1 MSDQVIQL
9 VIAGVLL
16 LHGVAHV
23 GPLATY
29 FWIRARPADNTGGWV
44 AARSWLLPTLPATTA
59 TAIASAFWLLSLLG
73 FVGAA
78 LSFMGILVPGEVWRQ
93 LAVASATVSILGITA
108 FFGTWPIFNTVAAL
122 GINVAVLLTQLW
134 LYWPPRTLFGT

>member
-1 MSDQVIQL
+1 MSAQAPSADPQLEGAAPCTPRRERSMADQVIKL

-29 FWIRARPADNTGGWV
+29 IWIRARPADNTGGWV

-59 TAIASAFWLLSLLG
+59 TAIASAFWLLSLVGFLG
-73 FVGAA
+73 AS
-78 LSFMGILVPGEVWRQ
+78 LSV
-93 LAVASATVSILGITA
+93 
-108 FFGTWPIFNTVAAL
+108 FGLP
-122 GINVAVLLTQLW
+122 
-134 LYWPPRTLFGT
+134 

>member
-1 MSDQVIQL
+1 MSDQVIKL

-29 FWIRARPADNTGGWV
+29 IWIRARPADKTGGWV

-59 TAIASAFWLLSLLG
+59 TAIASAFWLLSLVG

-78 LSFMGILVPGEVWRQ
+78 LSFLGILV
-93 LAVASATVSILGITA
+93 
-108 FFGTWPIFNTVAAL
+108 
-122 GINVAVLLTQLW
+122 
-134 LYWPPRTLFGT
+134 